1 MGIIQCLNPSSN
13 FIPSSDCRIDT
24 SSLPFSPSDSNYP
37 SIPASSNRT
46 NIIKTFQKRKILP
59 KLVLAQSTTISSSST
74 AQTSF
79 SNTTAPQSNPH
90 PVPLTS
96 KSQHGNFKTSFSTS
110 CLDSSGFITDE
121 IAAKALNN
129 IHTHSIPHKTGV
141 AFQNAVNLTIIGPSK
156 VGKSCFA
163 IRLTDCKFNE
173 AYIPSISL
181 EVGTRLC
188 KVKKQTKT
196 MNIYTVPSSKHNK
209 DNYEMLLQT
218 NHIVLVIY
226 DVTNERSF
234 DEAKKMY
241 EKEFVYKN
249 DKTPQTNLDYTN
261 SNMPVVSFVGNKID
275 LKYDQSLINK
285 VDLYCNDNYIS
296 NYLVSAKTAKGI
308 RNLMHS
314 VLDKLN

>member
-1 MGIIQCLNPSSN
+1 
-13 FIPSSDCRIDT
+13 
-24 SSLPFSPSDSNYP
+24 
-37 SIPASSNRT
+37 
-46 NIIKTFQKRKILP
+46 
-59 KLVLAQSTTISSSST
+59 
-74 AQTSF
+74 
-79 SNTTAPQSNPH
+79 
-90 PVPLTS
+90 
-96 KSQHGNFKTSFSTS
+96 
-110 CLDSSGFITDE
+110 
-121 IAAKALNN
+121 
-129 IHTHSIPHKTGV
+129 
-141 AFQNAVNLTIIGPSK
+141 
-156 VGKSCFA
+156 
-163 IRLTDCKFNE
+163 
-173 AYIPSISL
+173 
-181 EVGTRLC
+181 
-188 KVKKQTKT
+188 
-196 MNIYTVPSSKHNK
+196 MNVYTVPSNKHNK

-261 SNMPVVSFVGNKID
+261 SGLPVVSFVGNKID